1 MNRWMIKAK
10 HSFSMFRHFRSPAL
24 TFLVRLGFLKVDYC
38 SYRLRKNGYSYG
50 LLGRPL
56 GGDHRIIREVLIDE
70 TYAPILPILPN
81 KPLRALDIGAHIGSF
96 MIWLSA
102 HKTVGEAYC
111 FEPEPDSFNLCRFNL
126 AQQANVQVIRTALG
140 GKTRRSA
147 IFIDPAAHGRSTIIE
162 GMGRPANTQAADTM
176 ILSLADWM
184 ADRPNTWD
192 LLKMDCEG
200 AEWEILRACPEAFSR
215 FSVIVAEIHHDP
227 VEHRTSADFASAIQ
241 ELGFKIVPNN
251 RLFLAVKKS
260 T

>member
-102 HKTVGEAYC
+102 HKTVG
-111 FEPEPDSFNLCRFNL
+111 RFL
-126 AQQANVQVIRTALG
+126 QSLPFQSRTAGKCSSDQNSLG
-140 GKTRRSA
+140 GQDPTQRNLYRSRSPRPQHDYRRNGSPRQYSGCRYHD
-147 IFIDPAAHGRSTIIE
+147 F
-162 GMGRPANTQAADTM
+162 
-176 ILSLADWM
+176 
-184 ADRPNTWD
+184 
-192 LLKMDCEG
+192 
-200 AEWEILRACPEAFSR
+200 
-215 FSVIVAEIHHDP
+215 VAGGLD
-227 VEHRTSADFASAIQ
+227 
-241 ELGFKIVPNN
+241 G
-251 RLFLAVKKS
+251 
-260 T
+260 